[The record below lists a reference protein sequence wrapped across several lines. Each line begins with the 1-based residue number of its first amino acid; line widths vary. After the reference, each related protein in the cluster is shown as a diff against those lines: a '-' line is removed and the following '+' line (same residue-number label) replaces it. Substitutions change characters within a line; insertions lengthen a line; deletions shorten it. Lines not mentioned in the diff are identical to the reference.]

1 MKIVHIAPNAPYND
15 NWGYQDNLLP
25 RYQKKLGHDVTV
37 IITNKMHT
45 PDGIAETV
53 CGEYT
58 LDDGVHVIRLKT
70 VDYHNPVLTNIMS
83 KLPVYGYLESIK
95 PDFIFYHGLKG
106 ATVFDAV
113 RYKKRIA
120 PECVIVQDNHED
132 YNNCNLPSGFKG
144 RLLRGFQRAF
154 NRRSIRYVSRVYGVT
169 PWRREYA
176 IDYYGIPREKTDVLI
191 MGADDEKLGLAERST
206 EREAVRRE
214 CGIPDSDFLVVT
226 GGRIDS
232 EKHIDTLMQA
242 CGDMPGIK
250 LLVFGR
256 VEGGIK
262 DRFDSLLS
270 EYSNIIYVGWLAADE
285 VYRHFFAADL
295 VVFPGGH
302 SVMWEQACACKVPC
316 LFRRWEGM
324 EHVNNGGNADFIDDV
339 TTVGLKKKISEYNGT
354 EKYNQMKSV
363 AESDATD
370 IFLYSR
376 IAEKSLECRKMK

>member
-58 LDDGVHVIRLKT
+58 LDDGVHIIRLKT

-83 KLPVYGYLESIK
+83 KLPVYSYLESIK

-106 ATVFDAV
+106 VTVFDAV

-285 VYRHFFAADL
+285 VYRYFFAADL

-316 LFRRWEGM
+316 L
-324 EHVNNGGNADFIDDV
+324 
-339 TTVGLKKKISEYNGT
+339 
-354 EKYNQMKSV
+354 
-363 AESDATD
+363 SDAGRVWSMLIT
-370 IFLYSR
+370 
-376 IAEKSLECRKMK
+376 AEMPILSTMLRQSV

>member
-226 GGRIDS
+226 GGKIDHN
-232 EKHIDTLMQA
+232 KTQTL
-242 CGDMPGIK
+242 
-250 LLVFGR
+250 LLMEAVRNMKEDRLRLVVFGS
-256 VEGGIK
+256 VEEELKEPFFRLCDGKKIQ
-262 DRFDSLLS
+262 
-270 EYSNIIYVGWLAADE
+270 YTGWATAE
-285 VYRHFFAADL
+285 QAYQYFSAADL
-295 VVFPGGH
+295 VVFPGLH
-302 SVMWEQACACKVPC
+302 SVYWEQVVAQGIPMLCKYM
-316 LFRRWEGM
+316 EGM
-324 EHVNNGGNADFIDDV
+324 THVDIGGNVRFLMEDSTALIQKELTSLLEQPEVYHNMKKAAMSAKRKDF
-339 TTVGLKKKISEYNGT
+339 SYRE
-354 EKYNQMKSV
+354 
-363 AESDATD
+363 
-370 IFLYSR
+370 
-376 IAEKSLECRKMK
+376 IARKCIR